1 MSFTEEQLTRI
12 LPLWDR
18 MLNHRFLLSVRD
30 GTVPEATFARW
41 MRQAYLFVEAAIP
54 FIAELIAKGPS
65 RHWEAFTASIARL
78 EEDLR
83 LFEARALAVGLDLRG
98 EPPAFAN
105 HAYIQYLMATAH
117 RASYAESYAVLYAAE
132 KSYHDCWAM
141 VMRGLDP
148 RSRWY
153 PFVKNWAGEAV
164 AEHVAYLERELDA
177 LAANSG
183 LAERVRMLEHIELTV
198 KHVIAFWEMAA
209 TGQDWPGLSEPGTA
223 D

>member
-1 MSFTEEQLTRI
+1 MSFSQEQLSRI

-30 GTVPEATFARW
+30 GTVAEGVFAW
-41 MRQAYLFVEAAIP
+41 WLPQAYLFVEAAIP

-65 RHWEAFTASIARL
+65 RHWQAFTAAIARL

-83 LFEARALAVGLDLRG
+83 LFEDQALAVGLDLRG
-98 EPPAFAN
+98 ESPAFAN
-105 HAYIQYLMATAH
+105 HAYIQYLMATGH
-117 RASYAESYAVLYAAE
+117 RASYAESYTVLYAAE
-132 KSYHDCWAM
+132 KAYHDCWAM
-141 VMRGLDP
+141 VMRGIDP
-148 RSRWY
+148 GSKWY

-177 LAANSG
+177 LAGNSG
-183 LAERVRMLEHIELTV
+183 LAERVRMNEHFELTV

-209 TGQDWPGLSEPGTA
+209 TGEDWPGLGEPEA
-223 D
+223 ED